1 MVRNMKA
8 PNIHLD
14 FLLYNGEC
22 EGLVKCTRPMDG
34 IAAYRIPRMV
44 ADKCGGIA
52 DMKKSGVYLL
62 IGEDANRN
70 TTVYVGQGAVRA
82 NRKGVLG
89 RMLESHTT
97 KKGKLQKATDD
108 WTEAIAFVSRLTDL
122 DVAALSYLE
131 HYLCKG
137 IRDAG
142 RVVVLNQKTP
152 AISTFS
158 EESECDMPRY
168 MEQIEVLLRG
178 LGLNIL
184 EPYQDNQRLTMKYK
198 DGAGYGFNEGATF
211 MLFKGSRLNSEPT
224 ATCPKSARR
233 ERQRMM
239 EEGKI
244 KDWVLQENIRMSSP
258 SAAASFI
265 GGASL
270 NGWDTWKTKT
280 GMTLKQY
287 SGT

>member
-1 MVRNMKA
+1 MST
-8 PNIHLD
+8 NIHLD
-14 FLLYNGEC
+14 FLLYNGDY
-22 EGLVKCTRPMDG
+22 EGLVKCSRPMDG
-34 IAAYRIPRMV
+34 MVAYKIPRMV
-44 ADKCGGIA
+44 AERCGGIA
-52 DMKKSGVYLL
+52 DMRKSGVYLL

-89 RMLESHTT
+89 RMMEAHTNQNR
-97 KKGKLQKATDD
+97 KLQKPTDD

-122 DVAALSYLE
+122 DVAALSYME

-137 IRDAG
+137 IRNAG

-178 LGLNIL
+178 FGLNIL

-198 DGAGYGFNEGATF
+198 DGVGYGFNEGSTF

-224 ATCPKSARR
+224 PTCPKSALR
-233 ERQRMM
+233 ERQRMT
-239 EEGKI
+239 EERKI
-244 KDWVLQENIRMSSP
+244 KDWILQENIRMSSP

-270 NGWDTWKTKT
+270 NGWDTWKTKS
-280 GMTLKQY
+280 GLTLKMY